1 MDENSVII
9 LADLSGNPEL
19 AKDANGAPITG
30 YGFLTPGKFGM
41 MLIFIY
47 PWIVEM
53 SSLFPPVVQELFNPW
68 VTWGLG
74 ALGAVTALTTAL
86 AGGSMLAVPGALST
100 VKSMIMPQAAAPQR
114 GGAKL
119 PQINDIIYN
128 VLDNTKE
135 LPAQEGGASAE
146 ETDEGIMFLGSLA
159 IVSLAGISLALV
171 RSKKASEA
179 GI

>member
-1 MDENSVII
+1 
-9 LADLSGNPEL
+9 
-19 AKDANGAPITG
+19 
-30 YGFLTPGKFGM
+30 M

-68 VTWGLG
+68 VSWGVG
-74 ALGAVTALTTAL
+74 TLGAVMALTAAL
-86 AGGSMLAVPGALST
+86 GGGSILAVPGALST
-100 VKSMIMPQAAAPQR
+100 VKSIIMPQR

-171 RSKKASEA
+171 RSKKGSEA